1 MRVKLLFCMIILM
14 FFIAGC
20 SESIK
25 EDTLNKINITNIS
38 IDNYFVKGRNVQC
51 FSGVPKHVIV
61 VGENETETLLD
72 LGVDSNNITAV
83 AQNNRNYAMKEENA
97 KKFET
102 IRKIK
107 SKYLNMEYILNMNPD
122 LIIAQQCVFI
132 RNRLNNT
139 DYWNSKGIK
148 TLVPLNT
155 NSPSKHLYDETV
167 DTEMKF
173 ISDLGRVFNRDER
186 AKEIINETYAEID
199 LINSVTKDLY
209 KPHVMIVEFLSSMI
223 SYDKTKLV
231 GNMVTNIGGVVSET
245 PPVIGYEDI
254 MKENP
259 DVLFVVCSHM
269 DYGKCIEKITNNEGL
284 KNLKCVKTNNVYS
297 IPLRFTYGTACR
309 TKDGIDYLAER
320 MYHRKFASNY
330 KL

>member
-1 MRVKLLFCMIILM
+1 MSASILV
-14 FFIAGC
+14 IEDD
-20 SESIK
+20 SSIQ
-25 EDTLNKINITNIS
+25 EL
-38 IDNYFVKGRNVQC
+38 
-51 FSGVPKHVIV
+51 
-61 VGENETETLLD
+61 
-72 LGVDSNNITAV
+72 
-83 AQNNRNYAMKEENA
+83 
-97 KKFET
+97 
-102 IRKIK
+102 
-107 SKYLNMEYILNMNPD
+107 
-122 LIIAQQCVFI
+122 
-132 RNRLNNT
+132 
-139 DYWNSKGIK
+139 
-148 TLVPLNT
+148 
-155 NSPSKHLYDETV
+155 
-167 DTEMKF
+167 
-173 ISDLGRVFNRDER
+173 
-186 AKEIINETYAEID
+186 
-199 LINSVTKDLY
+199 
-209 KPHVMIVEFLSSMI
+209 IVEFLSSMI